1 MDRLYSYSW
10 NETASVRTGE
20 CGSLLFVIPT
30 LLCLSTSPVHHSLE
44 LWVVQIPSNLSYMF
58 WLLEASVGCV
68 EKPEMVTRR
77 WKKSEQQPG
86 PWPWLAPTL
95 NCSFLKQLDFSRN
108 RIVVGTRWGQ
118 PCSKMPRV
126 QCIHFFPW
134 QLRRQL
140 IYTLPPISFEGKI

>member
-86 PWPWLAPTL
+86 P
-95 NCSFLKQLDFSRN
+95 
-108 RIVVGTRWGQ
+108 
-118 PCSKMPRV
+118 
-126 QCIHFFPW
+126 
-134 QLRRQL
+134 
-140 IYTLPPISFEGKI
+140 